1 MTEPRENRI
10 TLRSVLL
17 GTLTAGGLAL
27 FGNVS
32 EIVWRVG
39 SLVKEQ
45 YPLILIVTLL
55 AWVGI
60 NALLARVAPCARLST
75 TELMVILGMAWIAG
89 MMPGV
94 GWMGYLIG
102 ALPAPHFFAT
112 PENRWAET
120 FMDALP
126 AWAFPEPAPYVVDR
140 FYFGLQPGEGVPWSA
155 WVLPVWWWMSVS
167 LAMTGAGLCVSV
179 LFHRQWADAERLTYP
194 LVGFAADMAE
204 TEGGRAIPKVL
215 RGPVFWAGFAWT
227 AGVIFWNMITFFFPG
242 VPRSGLFDAYPRRAM
257 TLARDFPEVYYRVNP
272 LVIGLGYLCDL
283 DLLLSFWVFNVFA
296 ILKVGL
302 VQRMGLVLGAPGQ
315 PSTGTELINLE
326 SHGAMTALV
335 VWSVWMAR
343 RHLRETWR
351 QATNGLSVAR
361 SGERGG
367 EATDL
372 SVAMTYRAAWA
383 GLGGCAVYVFGW
395 LVAVGMSPG
404 MAAGQ
409 MGLMFVGYFAVMKYI
424 AASGFGYL
432 FPVGEKGGWFLKTV
446 MGTSA
451 MTVGNLTGLELV
463 NSGAFYGAGR
473 MQTLQ
478 TLPHHL
484 KALEGAREGRR
495 WIPATVWVAFVVGFV
510 VSAVTIIYFCYARSA
525 LYLRSWT
532 LWEGPLGIF
541 EDISRSAGEAQ
552 RTVFDAQKL
561 GVWLAGAAGA
571 GLLALLRTR
580 LTWWPLH
587 PLGLAFQY
595 TSGPRYYA
603 FSIFWVWLAKFL
615 ILRYG
620 DIRLYQRAKPFFY
633 GTVAGYAVGVVATM
647 VVDLIWF
654 PGEGH
659 GFHNW

>member
-1 MTEPRENRI
+1 VKEPRKDAI

-17 GTLTAGGLAL
+17 GALTAGGLAL

-32 EIVWRVG
+32 EVVWRVG

-45 YPLILIVTLL
+45 YPLILILTLL
-55 AWVGI
+55 VWVGI
-60 NALLARVAPCARLST
+60 NTLLTRLSPRARLST

-126 AWAFPEPAPYVVDR
+126 AWAFPSPTPYVVDR
-140 FYFGLQPGEGVPWSA
+140 FYFGLQPGESIPWSA
-155 WVLPVWWWMSVS
+155 WALPVGWWFSVS

-194 LVGFAADMAE
+194 LVGFAEDLAE
-204 TEGGRAIPKVL
+204 VEPGRVVPKVF
-215 RGPVFWAGFAWT
+215 RSPVFWAGFAWT
-227 AGVIFWNMITFFFPG
+227 AGVIFWNVLTFFYPG
-242 VPRSGLFDAYPRRAM
+242 VPRSELFDAYPKRAM
-257 TLARDFPEVYYRVNP
+257 TIVRDFPEVYYRVNP
-272 LVIGLGYLCDL
+272 LVIGLGYLCNL
-283 DLLLSFWVFNVFA
+283 DLLFSFWVFNALAVLQ
-296 ILKVGL
+296 IGL
-302 VQRMGLVLGAPGQ
+302 IQRTGLVLGEAGQ

-335 VWSVWMAR
+335 IWSVWAAR
-343 RHLRETWR
+343 RRLRDTWR
-351 QATNGLSVAR
+351 QAR
-361 SGERGG
+361 SGGRGG
-367 EATDL
+367 EA
-372 SVAMTYRAAWA
+372 MTCRAAWI
-383 GLGGCAVYVFGW
+383 GLGVCAAYVFGW
-395 LVAVGMSPG
+395 LMAAGMGPG

-409 MGLMFVGYFAVMKYI
+409 MALMFVGYFAVMKYI

-446 MGTSA
+446 MGTAA
-451 MTVGNLTGLELV
+451 MTAGNLTGLELV

-484 KALEGAREGRR
+484 KALENVREGRP
-495 WIPATVWVAFVVGFV
+495 WVAGTVWLAFAVGFL
-510 VSAVTIIYFCYARSA
+510 VSAAALIYSCYARSA

-541 EDISRSAGEAQ
+541 EDISRSVGEAQ

-561 GVWLAGAAGA
+561 SVWLAGAAGA

-603 FSIFWVWLAKFL
+603 FSIFWVWLVKSL

-620 DIRLYQRAKPFFY
+620 DIRLYHRAKPFFY
-633 GTVAGYAVGVVATM
+633 GTVAGYAVGVAITM
-647 VVDLIWF
+647 GIDLIWF

>member
-1 MTEPRENRI
+1 MKEPRENRI

-17 GTLTAGGLAL
+17 GTLTAGGLAF
-27 FGNVS
+27 FGNTS
-32 EIVWRVG
+32 EVVWRVG

-55 AWVGI
+55 VWVGI
-60 NALLARVAPCARLST
+60 NTLLTCVSPRARLSS
-75 TELMVILGMAWIAG
+75 TEMMVILGMAWIAG

-126 AWAFPEPAPYVVDR
+126 DWAFPAPTPYVVDR
-140 FYFGLQPGEGVPWSA
+140 FYFGLRPGEAVPWSA
-155 WVLPVWWWMSVS
+155 WALPVGWWLSVS
-167 LAMTGAGLCVSV
+167 LAMTGAGLCLSV

-194 LVGFAADMAE
+194 LVGFAEDM
-204 TEGGRAIPKVL
+204 TEVEEGRVIPKVF
-215 RGPVFWAGFAWT
+215 RRPVFWAGFAWT

-242 VPRSGLFDAYPRRAM
+242 VPRSGLFDAYPQRAM
-257 TLARDFPEVYYRVNP
+257 TVVRDFPEVYYRVNP
-272 LVIGLGYLCDL
+272 IVIGLGYLCNL
-283 DLLLSFWVFNVFA
+283 DLLFSFWAFNAFA

-302 VQRMGLVLGAPGQ
+302 IQRTGLVLGMAGQ

-351 QATNGLSVAR
+351 QAR

-367 EATDL
+367 EA
-372 SVAMTYRAAWA
+372 MTYRAAWV
-383 GLGGCAVYVFGW
+383 GLGCCAAYVFGW

-409 MGLMFVGYFAVMKYI
+409 MALMFVGYFAVMKYI

-451 MTVGNLTGLELV
+451 MTAGNLTGLELV
-463 NSGAFYGAGR
+463 NSGTFYGAGR

-484 KALEGAREGRR
+484 KALEEVKEGRR
-495 WIPATVWVAFVVGFV
+495 WIVGTVWLAFGVGFG
-510 VSAVTIIYFCYARSA
+510 VSAVTIIYYCYARSA

-532 LWEGPLGIF
+532 LWEGPLDIF
-541 EDISRSAGEAQ
+541 EDISKSVGEAQ
-552 RTVFDAQKL
+552 RTVFDPQKL
-561 GVWLAGAAGA
+561 SVWLAGAAGA
-571 GLLALLRTR
+571 GVLALLRTR

-620 DIRLYQRAKPFFY
+620 DIRLYHRAKPFFY
-633 GTVAGYAVGVVATM
+633 GTVMGYAVGVAATM

>member
-1 MTEPRENRI
+1 VKEPSKDAI

-17 GTLTAGGLAL
+17 GALTAGGLAL

-32 EIVWRVG
+32 EVVWRVG

-45 YPLILIVTLL
+45 YPLILILTLL
-55 AWVGI
+55 VWVGI
-60 NALLARVAPCARLST
+60 NAVLTRLFPRARLST

-126 AWAFPEPAPYVVDR
+126 KWAFPEPTPFVVDR
-140 FYFGLQPGEGVPWSA
+140 FYFGLQEGESVPWSA
-155 WVLPVWWWMSVS
+155 WALPVGWWFSVS
-167 LAMTGAGLCVSV
+167 LAMTGAGFCITA

-204 TEGGRAIPKVL
+204 TGPGRALPEVF
-215 RGPVFWAGFAWT
+215 RSPVFWAGFAWT

-242 VPRSGLFDAYPRRAM
+242 VPRSGLFDSYPQRAM
-257 TLARDFPEVYYRVNP
+257 TILRDFPEVYYRVNP
-272 LVIGLGYLCDL
+272 LVIGLGYLCNL
-283 DLLLSFWVFNVFA
+283 DLLLSFWVFNALAV
-296 ILKVGL
+296 LQVGL
-302 VQRMGLVLGAPGQ
+302 IQRTGLVLGAAGQ
-315 PSTGTELINLE
+315 PSTGAELINLE

-335 VWSVWMAR
+335 IWSVWTAR

-351 QATNGLSVAR
+351 QAQ
-361 SGERGG
+361 SGGPG
-367 EATDL
+367 D
-372 SVAMTYRAAWA
+372 AMTCRAAWV
-383 GLGGCAVYVFGW
+383 GLGVCAVYVFGW
-395 LVAVGMSPG
+395 LMAAGMSAW

-409 MGLMFVGYFAVMKYI
+409 MALMFVGYFAVMKYI

-446 MGTSA
+446 AGTSA
-451 MTVGNLTGLELV
+451 MTAGNLTGLELV

-484 KALEGAREGRR
+484 KALEGAQEGRR
-495 WIPATVWVAFVVGFV
+495 WVAGTVWLAFSVGFL
-510 VSAVTIIYFCYARSA
+510 VSAAALIYCCYAQSA

-541 EDISRSAGEAQ
+541 EDISRSVGETQ

-561 GVWLAGAAGA
+561 SVWLAGAAGA
-571 GLLALLRTR
+571 GGLALLRTR

-603 FSIFWVWLAKFL
+603 FSIFWVWLAKYL

-620 DIRLYQRAKPFFY
+620 DIRLYHRAKPFFY
-633 GTVAGYAVGVVATM
+633 GTVAGYAVGVAATM